1 MSMMLL
7 MRQIRLFSQVELS
20 RLWLTR
26 RGLMTLA
33 ATAVVWFFLLR
44 YAIAP
49 ASDILQE
56 PNFQKSLT
64 AAFGMLGLHQL
75 LNWPA
80 PELTLY
86 WMLSLVLL
94 PFLSLVF
101 TANQLSS
108 DAARGTLRFISL
120 RSSRTAIVL
129 GRFCGQLLVQLCLI
143 MLSLAATLAISGW
156 RQGGLNWQAFEAA
169 LLISCHLLIVLMP
182 FTALM
187 TVFSA
192 WARSSRLALSLAIVS
207 LGVVFGLLS
216 WLIYHQPN
224 MAFLLQYM
232 PGAQIWQLIPAQGW
246 QSLQL
251 AALPVAQTAVLL
263 LVAQQILSRRAL

>member
-1 MSMMLL
+1 MSIMLL
-7 MRQIRLFSQVELS
+7 LRQIRLFSQVELS

-49 ASDILQE
+49 ASEILQE

-129 GRFCGQLLVQLCLI
+129 GRFCGQLVVQLCLI
-143 MLSLAATLAISGW
+143 LLSLTATLIISAV
-156 RQGGLNWQAFEAA
+156 RQDGLNWQAIEAA

-192 WARSSRLALSLAIVS
+192 LARSSRLALSLAIVS

-216 WLIYHQPN
+216 WLIYHQPDA
-224 MAFLLQYM
+224 AFLLEYM

-251 AALPVAQTAVLL
+251 AALPLAQTAVLL
-263 LVAQQILSRRAL
+263 LIAQQILSRRAL

>member
-7 MRQIRLFSQVELS
+7 LRQIRLFSQVELS

-49 ASDILQE
+49 ATEILQE

-129 GRFCGQLLVQLCLI
+129 GRFCGQLVVQLCLI
-143 MLSLAATLAISGW
+143 LLSLTATLLISAV
-156 RQGGLNWQAFEAA
+156 RQGGISWQAIEAA

-224 MAFLLQYM
+224 AAFLLEYM

-251 AALPVAQTAVLL
+251 AALPLAQTAVFLL
-263 LVAQQILSRRAL
+263 IAQQILSRRAL

>member
-1 MSMMLL
+1 MSIMLL
-7 MRQIRLFSQVELS
+7 LRQIRLFSQVELS

-49 ASDILQE
+49 ASEILQE

-129 GRFCGQLLVQLCLI
+129 GRFCGQLVVQLCLI
-143 MLSLAATLAISGW
+143 LLSLTATLIISAI
-156 RQGGLNWQAFEAA
+156 RQDGLSWQAIEAA

-216 WLIYHQPN
+216 WLIYHQPDA
-224 MAFLLQYM
+224 AFLLEYM

-251 AALPVAQTAVLL
+251 AALPLAQTAVLL
-263 LVAQQILSRRAL
+263 LIAQQILSRRAL

>member
-1 MSMMLL
+1 MSIMLL
-7 MRQIRLFSQVELS
+7 LQQIRLFSQVELS

-49 ASDILQE
+49 ASEILQE

-129 GRFCGQLLVQLCLI
+129 GRFCGQLVVQLCLI
-143 MLSLAATLAISGW
+143 LLSLTATLIISAI
-156 RQGGLNWQAFEAA
+156 RQDGLSWQAIEAA

-216 WLIYHQPN
+216 WLIYHQPDA
-224 MAFLLQYM
+224 AFLLEYM

-251 AALPVAQTAVLL
+251 AALPLAQTAVLL
-263 LVAQQILSRRAL
+263 LIAQQILSRRAL

>member
-1 MSMMLL
+1 
-7 MRQIRLFSQVELS
+7 
-20 RLWLTR
+20 
-26 RGLMTLA
+26 
-33 ATAVVWFFLLR
+33 R

-94 PFLSLVF
+94 PLFSLVF
-101 TANQLSS
+101 TANQLSG

-143 MLSLAATLAISGW
+143 LLSLTATLIISTV
-156 RQGGLNWQAFEAA
+156 RQGSISWQAIEAA
-169 LLISCHLLIVLMP
+169 LLISCHLVIVLMP

-192 WARSSRLALSLAIVS
+192 WARSSRLALSLAIVT

-216 WLIYHQPN
+216 WLIYHQPDA
-224 MAFLLQYM
+224 AFLLEYM
-232 PGAQIWQLIPAQGW
+232 PGAQIWQLMPAQGW

-251 AALPVAQTAVLL
+251 AALPLAQTAVLL
-263 LVAQQILSRRAL
+263 LIAQQILSRRAL